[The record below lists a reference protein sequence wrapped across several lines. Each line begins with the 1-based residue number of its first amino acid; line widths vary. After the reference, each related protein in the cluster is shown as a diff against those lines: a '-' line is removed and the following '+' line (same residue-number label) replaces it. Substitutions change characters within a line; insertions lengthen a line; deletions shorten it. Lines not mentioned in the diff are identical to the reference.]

1 MKTSSCWKGVLAVW
15 TRVLAPNAHVVRPSR
30 RSLCSSMPGFHPKNC
45 TAPSTLLNCSSQKLA
60 LVSYF
65 SRMTTNH
72 LCRLFWRV
80 CGWST
85 HSRRVYIV
93 VCTFYLID
101 LMYSTSQLKLI
112 GCFFVSRQHVNIT
125 SCYKCTMRNT
135 QRFLTVLGL
144 CRVFRISGSVQT
156 TEPGYVTGCKTC
168 FADDCVEQGLAAN
181 SDHDW
186 WAKLTNC
193 QYQVSLHARLMCA
206 SCIAGQSRFQI
217 DFCTDAPPL

>member
-30 RSLCSSMPGFHPKNC
+30 RSLCSSMPGLHPMNC

-60 LVSYF
+60 LVSSYF
-65 SRMTTNH
+65 SRRMTTDH

-135 QRFLTVLGL
+135 QRFLNCSWSFAESFVFQVQLRGLNLGTWQGARHAL
-144 CRVFRISGSVQT
+144 QT
-156 TEPGYVTGCKTC
+156 TALSKV
-168 FADDCVEQGLAAN
+168 
-181 SDHDW
+181 
-186 WAKLTNC
+186 
-193 QYQVSLHARLMCA
+193 
-206 SCIAGQSRFQI
+206 
-217 DFCTDAPPL
+217 

>member
-1 MKTSSCWKGVLAVW
+1 MKTSTCWKVVLAVW
-15 TRVLAPNAHVVRPSR
+15 TRVLAPNAHVVRPSH
-30 RSLCSSMPGFHPKNC
+30 RSLCSSMPGLHPMNC

-60 LVSYF
+60 LVSSYF
-65 SRMTTNH
+65 SRRMTTDH

-125 SCYKCTMRNT
+125 SCYKCTMAVFSSHENTHKNITSPSHRNIKCSKWPMHG
-135 QRFLTVLGL
+135 VLKVG
-144 CRVFRISGSVQT
+144 
-156 TEPGYVTGCKTC
+156 K
-168 FADDCVEQGLAAN
+168 
-181 SDHDW
+181 
-186 WAKLTNC
+186 
-193 QYQVSLHARLMCA
+193 
-206 SCIAGQSRFQI
+206 
-217 DFCTDAPPL
+217 

>member
-1 MKTSSCWKGVLAVW
+1 MKTSTCWKVVLAVW
-15 TRVLAPNAHVVRPSR
+15 TRVLAPNAHVVRPSH

-80 CGWST
+80 FGWST
-85 HSRRVYIV
+85 HTRVYIV
-93 VCTFYLID
+93 VCTFYLIN
-101 LMYSTSQLKLI
+101 LMYSASQLELI

-181 SDHDW
+181 SDHD
-186 WAKLTNC
+186 
-193 QYQVSLHARLMCA
+193 
-206 SCIAGQSRFQI
+206 
-217 DFCTDAPPL
+217 